1 MDMQISRQQ
10 AAGGASGQLT
20 IDLGALRD
28 NYLSLAALA
37 PASQTAAV
45 VKADA
50 YGLGADIVSQT
61 LFEAGC
67 RNFFVAHIDE
77 ALALRIRLSAEAQ
90 IFVLNGLQPGN
101 ETSCAAMAI
110 TPVLNSLEQIAQWSS
125 HAKKLGKTLTAA
137 VQIDTGMCRL
147 GLSPEE
153 LEILSAKQQLLDGIE
168 IAFVMSHL
176 ACADEPDHVSNA
188 AQLAVMRKAAT
199 AFPETPVCFS
209 NSGGIFLGN
218 DYHNALLRPGIALY
232 GGAPSAANPN
242 PMKPVVRLDLAV
254 IQTRTVPAGSLVG
267 YGGSFTASGPTRLA
281 TIAAGYADGLP
292 RSLSNRGAAW
302 YNGVRLPI
310 VGRVSMDSIILDI
323 SALPE
328 ATLTQGS
335 LVQMIGPDQ
344 TLEDIAEDAGTIA
357 YEILTGLGRR
367 YRRSYIQP
375 GMSPATAS
383 TSVNHK

>member
-10 AAGGASGQLT
+10 AAGGASGHLT

-28 NYLSLAALA
+28 NYLALAAMA

-50 YGLGADIVSQT
+50 YGLGADMVSQT
-61 LFEAGC
+61 LFDAGC
-67 RNFFVAHIDE
+67 RHFFVAHIDE
-77 ALALRIRLSAEAQ
+77 ALALRLRLPAQ
-90 IFVLNGLQPGN
+90 ARIFVLNGLQPGN

-110 TPVLNSLEQIAQWSS
+110 TPVLNSLEQIAQWAA
-125 HAKKLGKTLTAA
+125 HAKTLGRKLAAA

-147 GLSPEE
+147 GLPPKE
-153 LEILSAKQQLLDGIE
+153 LETLTSQPQLLDGID

-176 ACADEPDHVSNA
+176 ACADEPGHACNA
-188 AQLAVMRKAAT
+188 AQLSAMRQAT
-199 AFPETPVCFS
+199 IAFPDVPVCFS
-209 NSGGIFLGN
+209 NSGGIFLGRE
-218 DYHNALLRPGIALY
+218 YHNHLLRPGIALY
-232 GGAPSAANPN
+232 GGAPSVDRPN

-267 YGGSFTASGPTRLA
+267 YGGSFEASGSTRLA

-302 YNGVRLPI
+302 HDGVRLPI
-310 VGRVSMDSIILDI
+310 AGRVSMDSIILDI

-328 ATLTQGS
+328 GTLTQGS
-335 LVQMIGPDQ
+335 FVQMIGPEQ
-344 TLEDIAEDAGTIA
+344 TLEDIADDAGTIA

-367 YRRSYIQP
+367 YRRTYIQP
-375 GMSPATAS
+375 DETPVFAS